1 MHLITIRVC
10 VRQRDY
16 LSALKLHKIASV
28 FIVNDSDHR
37 FPLYGYLCS
46 HEMYT
51 KVGFWKELLL
61 DFCSGYEPAYSLQ
74 YSCLNKNY
82 LSNRMNSLSESRM
95 MDGDLLGSMER
106 TRSSFE
112 E

>member
-82 LSNRMNSLSESRM
+82 LSNRMKSLSESRM
-95 MDGDLLGSMER
+95 MDGD
-106 TRSSFE
+106 
-112 E
+112 